1 MPRVKVLFFAEGA
14 TLAHVARPL
23 VLARSLD
30 PSKFKVV
37 FARPPAFQWMTSGG
51 PLEVVD
57 LACQDS
63 SVFARKLEWGL
74 PLYDFRTLIRYVE
87 DDLALIDSEKPDII
101 VGDFRLS
108 LSVSARLRSI
118 PYITICDAYWSS
130 MRRLDPPLPVF
141 GLSQHVPLSLM
152 EPVFRIASPI
162 AFKFHAIAMERL
174 RAKYRLPSLGFNL
187 QRCYTDADLQL
198 FANIPSLFPKIQT
211 SATAKFIGPIA
222 WSPNDDHHDFGFL
235 NSCDPVIY
243 VTMGSSG
250 DPKVLSVIIPAL
262 ERLGYP
268 LIVATAGRFQPEIV
282 SAQTRVFDFVP
293 GEIVCKHARLV
304 VCNGGSP
311 STNQALTYGVP
322 VLGIAKN
329 MDQFLNMRAIENNG
343 AGITL
348 RADRVT
354 AAKFIAATIEL
365 ITNKKIIASAR
376 VLAESARIS
385 LAENSLDVFIDNLL
399 SK

>member
-1 MPRVKVLFFAEGA
+1 MPGTKVLFFAEGA

-23 VLARSLD
+23 VLAKSLD
-30 PSKFKVV
+30 PFRFKVV
-37 FARPPAFQWMTSGG
+37 FARPPAFQWMTSGL
-51 PLEVVD
+51 PLKVVD

-63 SVFARKLEWGL
+63 SVFAQRLERGL
-74 PLYDFRTLIRYVE
+74 PLYDFKTLLRYVE

-130 MRRLDPPLPVF
+130 TRRLDPPLPVL
-141 GLSQHVPLSLM
+141 GLTQHVPLSLM
-152 EPVFRIASPI
+152 EPLFRIASPI

-174 RAKYRLPSLGFNL
+174 RAEYRLPSFGFNL

-198 FANIPSLFPKIQT
+198 FANIPSLFPEIQT

-222 WSPNDDHHDFGFL
+222 WSPNSDSNEFGFL
-235 NSCDPVIY
+235 DSCDPVIY

-250 DPKVLSVIIPAL
+250 DPRVLNIVIPAL
-262 ERLGYP
+262 ERLGGP
-268 LIVATAGRFQPEIV
+268 VVVATAGRFQPDMA
-282 SAQTRVFDFVP
+282 SAQTRIFDFVP
-293 GEIVCKHARLV
+293 GDLVCKHARLV

-329 MDQFLNMRAIENNG
+329 MDQFLNMRAIENIG

-354 AAKFIAATIEL
+354 AAKFTAAATEL
-365 ITNKKIIASAR
+365 ITNKKISASAR
-376 VLAESARIS
+376 VLAESARIA
-385 LAENSLDVFIDNLL
+385 LAGNSLDVFIDNLL
-399 SK
+399 CK